1 MAPRLRQFALPTLL
15 ALSGVAFLIGCIPIP
30 VYRTPDGKP
39 RPESYVGKPG
49 SSKPVQV
56 GRSTLSDVVRV
67 LGQPT
72 EEQRGNTIDYW
83 YSINTIIWF
92 PCFIEN
98 ENRVLRLS
106 FDDRGILRSYKVYNA
121 ERGLPPRPEE

>member
-1 MAPRLRQFALPTLL
+1 MSQRVARLTPPALL
-15 ALSGVAFLIGCIPIP
+15 ALSGVAVLIGCIPIP

-39 RPESYVGKPG
+39 RPESYVGNAG
-49 SSKPVQV
+49 SSKAVQV

-72 EEQRGNTIDYW
+72 EGQRGNTIDYW

-98 ENRVLRLS
+98 ENRVLRLT
-106 FDDRGILRSYKVYNA
+106 FDDGGILRGYKVYNA
-121 ERGLPPRPEE
+121 EKGLPPRPDE